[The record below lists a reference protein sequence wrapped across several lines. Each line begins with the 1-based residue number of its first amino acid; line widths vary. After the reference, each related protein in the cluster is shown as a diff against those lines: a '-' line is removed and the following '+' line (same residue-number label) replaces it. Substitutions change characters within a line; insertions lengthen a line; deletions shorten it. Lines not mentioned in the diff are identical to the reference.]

1 MLGSQAHQKC
11 AVLRHGYRPQCRAE
25 AEDQRQ
31 VSPDPEEVS
40 YPFDQDSMKPL
51 GPTDNNHVALRN
63 PSDPIY
69 QAGES
74 ISVAVRAGW
83 HNCLPIGH
91 GRAIPELKF
100 LVEQVEVF
108 LQPLWYDVF
117 DYFGRPSAERAVRHL
132 RYSV

>member
-40 YPFDQDSMKPL
+40 YPYDQDSMKSL

-69 QAGES
+69 QAGRIDLRCS
-74 ISVAVRAGW
+74 ARRLAQLLADRAW
-83 HNCLPIGH
+83 PCHSRVKVS
-91 GRAIPELKF
+91 GRT
-100 LVEQVEVF
+100 
-108 LQPLWYDVF
+108 
-117 DYFGRPSAERAVRHL
+117 G
-132 RYSV
+132 